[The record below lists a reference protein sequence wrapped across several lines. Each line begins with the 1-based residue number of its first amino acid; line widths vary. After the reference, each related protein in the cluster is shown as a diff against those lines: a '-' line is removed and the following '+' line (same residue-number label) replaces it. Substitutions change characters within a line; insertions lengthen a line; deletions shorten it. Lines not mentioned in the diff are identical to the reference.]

1 MNYKKKSFIISI
13 FLIISIQ
20 ILLLTINKQKTSFRY
35 LIWDIKEVSIG
46 KLICFSFIS
55 GLLMS
60 SILNKTLNNKVK
72 TYSIKDDDSKKNYK
86 NDNSTNNE
94 NINEY
99 FDIPPERDIRDSQP
113 TISVN
118 YRVVKDN
125 AENELKDR
133 NKSSNN
139 SEYQDD
145 WNNKDADW

>member
-72 TYSIKDDDSKKNYK
+72 NYPINDDDDKKNNK
-86 NDNSTNNE
+86 KDNSTNNE

-99 FDIPPERDIRDSQP
+99 YDIPPERDIRDSQP

-145 WNNKDADW
+145 WNNKDAEW